1 MGAMQRTRPASV
13 TVIAILNLVFGG
25 LWLLCGLG
33 SLGMQASG
41 MQQMFANMGN
51 VNPGNNPKLA
61 KQEEIRKEIMEFS
74 QKAGAR
80 PSEYAAHVQY
90 VVLAILLIVSG
101 IGLLKTAPW
110 GRALALVYAALSIVS
125 NLALIVLILLTDI
138 PAVHEFADKLAT
150 QGQEA
155 QMIANVMKFFA
166 YFAVVLPL
174 LSLIYPAIVAI
185 LMLRPSVAAAFR
197 GETPLKAD
205 AAPAS
210 EHIEEDDRWGRG

>member
-1 MGAMQRTRPASV
+1 MQRTRPTSA
-13 TVIAILNLVFGG
+13 TVIAVLNLVFGA

-41 MQQMFANMGN
+41 MQQKFANMGN
-51 VNPGNNPKLA
+51 INPGNNPQLA

-80 PSEYAAHVQY
+80 PSEYASHVQY

-110 GRALALVYAALSIVS
+110 GRALALVYAALSILS
-125 NLALIVLILLTDI
+125 NLALMLLVLLTDI

-155 QMIANVMKFFA
+155 QMIANLMKVTA
-166 YFAVVLPL
+166 YLAVVLPL
-174 LSLIYPAIVAI
+174 LSLIYPAIVAV
-185 LMLRPSVAAAFR
+185 LMLRPTVAAAFR
-197 GETPLKAD
+197 GETPLPAD
-205 AAPAS
+205 ATSTS

>member
-1 MGAMQRTRPASV
+1 
-13 TVIAILNLVFGG
+13 
-25 LWLLCGLG
+25 
-33 SLGMQASG
+33 
-41 MQQMFANMGN
+41 
-51 VNPGNNPKLA
+51 
-61 KQEEIRKEIMEFS
+61 
-74 QKAGAR
+74 
-80 PSEYAAHVQY
+80 VQY

-166 YFAVVLPL
+166 YFGVGLPL
-174 LSLIYPAIVAI
+174 LSLIYPAIAAI

-197 GETPLKAD
+197 GETPLKPD
-205 AAPAS
+205 SAPVS
-210 EHIEEDDRWGRG
+210 EHIEEDDRWGRD